1 MTSVSCHG
9 NDYHD
14 NQLNINQ
21 PHLLY
26 FVLIP
31 IRLYVSPKHP
41 PSAEQKKISP
51 FKYLKDSLDVPEL
64 NKVRGSLLA
73 KLESIAAQEGDFCMR
88 MF

>member
-1 MTSVSCHG
+1 MYQHCMTSAHAHG
-9 NDYHD
+9 NNLHD
-14 NQLNINQ
+14 NKLTN
-21 PHLLY
+21 LLLC

-51 FKYLKDSLDVPEL
+51 YKYLKDSLDVPEL

-73 KLESIAAQEGDFCMR
+73 KLESIAAQEGEFCI
-88 MF
+88 